1 MNFEYLA
8 LIGAAL
14 FLSNA
19 LGDLRGAATWL
30 TLGDICIAVAI
41 IFAYIDVFIKQ
52 LTPYKKYLTGGA
64 MVLASLGV
72 ASYIKNFI

>member
-8 LIGAAL
+8 LIGASL

-30 TLGDICIAVAI
+30 TLGDISIALAI
-41 IFAYIDVFIKQ
+41 ILAYIDGFVKQ
-52 LTPYKKYLTGGA
+52 LRPYKKYLTGSA
-64 MVLASLGV
+64 IVFAFVGV
-72 ASYIKNFI
+72 ISYIKNFI